1 MRLGQFSD
9 YLSRNSCISVL
20 KLKRFDER
28 VTETGRNFRILVEN
42 CKLLEICMAQI
53 RSITT
58 GCSGNVDVNLAIRY
72 KKIEKQRGNK

>member
-1 MRLGQFSD
+1 
-9 YLSRNSCISVL
+9 
-20 KLKRFDER
+20 
-28 VTETGRNFRILVEN
+28 
-42 CKLLEICMAQI
+42 MAQI